1 VLRFEILTVCGI
13 GVGLAADALAVSA
26 VCGGVYKQLGVKH
39 GLRMALFFGA
49 FQAFMPIIGWAA
61 SESFK
66 GIIAPWDH
74 WVAFA
79 LLAGVGGKMIY
90 ESFTIERIE
99 RTPQDPSKLT
109 VLLALSVA
117 TSIDALAV
125 GITLSLI
132 TESIFT
138 AVALIG
144 LITFVISYI
153 GWEVG
158 RRVGHLFEK
167 KLEIAGGAIL
177 IGIGIKILLNHL
189 LG

>member
-26 VCGGVYKQLGVKH
+26 VCGGVYKQLGIKH

-49 FQAFMPIIGWAA
+49 FQAFMPIIGWAV
-61 SESFK
+61 SEGFK
-66 GIIAPWDH
+66 DFIAPWDH

-90 ESFTIERIE
+90 ESFAIERIE
-99 RTPQDPSKLT
+99 RKPRDPSRLT

-132 TESIFT
+132 TESIFM

-153 GWEVG
+153 GWEAG
-158 RRVGHLFEK
+158 RRFGHFFENR
-167 KLEIAGGAIL
+167 LEIAGGIIL
-177 IGIGIKILLNHL
+177 IVIGVKILLGHL
-189 LG
+189 SA